1 MLRETSM
8 ILDRHQHWAGVAPW
22 RWCQYIDPLNAFYNQ
37 PIRCSMLIVEHFKS
51 HIFVN
56 SSFTASI
63 INTAP
68 INFSNLFPAVKNLF
82 RTIGRENKIATTM
95 NHNALTAH
103 IQTP

>member
-1 MLRETSM
+1 MLRVTSM
-8 ILDRHQHWAGVAPW
+8 ILHRSQHWVGVASW
-22 RWCQYIDPLNAFYNQ
+22 RWCQYIAPLNVFYNQ
-37 PIRCSMLIVEHFKS
+37 PIWCSMFIVEHFKS

-56 SSFTASI
+56 TSFTASI

-68 INFSNLFPAVKNLF
+68 INFSNLFPAFKNLF
-82 RTIGRENKIATTM
+82 RTIGRENKMATTM